1 MKRFFY
7 VKLAL
12 SNIQKNRRLYFPYLF
27 SCIFM
32 VCFFY
37 LIYSLGMHKSLKANG
52 SVHALLS
59 LAIGVLHVFSVI
71 FLFYTYGFLM
81 KKRKKEIGLYN
92 ILGMEKK
99 HIAKVL
105 FFESLWLFLGALVF
119 GLAAGLL
126 LNKLMYMLIAKLLQF
141 ETLLFYIEI
150 QAILN
155 TIGWFMGIFLF
166 LFLYQIFQIHLSHP
180 IELLKGDRVGEKE
193 PKTRWLLTLI
203 GFVSLG
209 IGYAIALS
217 VKSPLAAVGL
227 FFVAVL
233 FVMIGTYAL
242 FTAGSIAIL
251 KGLKRNKRFYYQIN
265 HFVSVSGMIY
275 RMKQNAAGLANICL
289 LSTAV
294 LVMFSSTTSLYAGI
308 NEIIRDRYPA
318 DTMLLSHSL
327 ANEPKQQEKL
337 EQLVQQ
343 AAQKENISISETL
356 SYTYYSFVAQKK
368 DNYYTLNPNQNNV
381 DMTTVQSVYVISLE
395 DYNRIE
401 GKNVQLEENAVLLF
415 SENQTDEPNT
425 IRIENQIWNIQENLS
440 DFTLTKYLREP
451 AFVSDYLVVDSF
463 DSLGVLSNLDV
474 QLQYE
479 YGINFNNADDEKIE
493 EFNQSLQ
500 HLLKKNMGKSSDVDL
515 SSIAGEH
522 TSFYQLYGNLLFIA
536 IFLGMLCLFATVII
550 IYYKQ
555 VSEGYHD
562 RLRFEILQKV
572 GMSHNE
578 VKQTIRSQILT
589 VFFLPLL
596 MAIVHIS
603 VAFPIITK
611 MLRTLSMSNVSF
623 FLLCTVLSVLVF
635 SLIYAL
641 VYFVTARTYYKIVKS

>member
-308 NEIIRDRYPA
+308 NEIIRD
-318 DTMLLSHSL
+318 
-327 ANEPKQQEKL
+327 
-337 EQLVQQ
+337 
-343 AAQKENISISETL
+343 
-356 SYTYYSFVAQKK
+356 
-368 DNYYTLNPNQNNV
+368 
-381 DMTTVQSVYVISLE
+381 
-395 DYNRIE
+395 
-401 GKNVQLEENAVLLF
+401 
-415 SENQTDEPNT
+415 
-425 IRIENQIWNIQENLS
+425 
-440 DFTLTKYLREP
+440 
-451 AFVSDYLVVDSF
+451 
-463 DSLGVLSNLDV
+463 
-474 QLQYE
+474 
-479 YGINFNNADDEKIE
+479 
-493 EFNQSLQ
+493 
-500 HLLKKNMGKSSDVDL
+500 
-515 SSIAGEH
+515 
-522 TSFYQLYGNLLFIA
+522 
-536 IFLGMLCLFATVII
+536 
-550 IYYKQ
+550 
-555 VSEGYHD
+555 
-562 RLRFEILQKV
+562 
-572 GMSHNE
+572 
-578 VKQTIRSQILT
+578 
-589 VFFLPLL
+589 
-596 MAIVHIS
+596 
-603 VAFPIITK
+603 
-611 MLRTLSMSNVSF
+611 
-623 FLLCTVLSVLVF
+623 
-635 SLIYAL
+635 
-641 VYFVTARTYYKIVKS
+641 